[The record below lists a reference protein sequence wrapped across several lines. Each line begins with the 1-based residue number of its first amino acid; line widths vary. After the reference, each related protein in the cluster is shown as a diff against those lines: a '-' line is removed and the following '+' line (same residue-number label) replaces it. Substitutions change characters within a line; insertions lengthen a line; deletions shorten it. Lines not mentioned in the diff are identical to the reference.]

1 MTPTA
6 RFLALGAPLL
16 GAVFAAEFV
25 ACSAAPSFTIGPAA
39 TDSGVPDGGSRT
51 DGGPV
56 GDGGPTD
63 GGSPDSGLDS
73 GIPDSGIPDSGI
85 PDSGIPD
92 SGPADAGTRVDP
104 PTPGRDLV
112 LADSA
117 CILSYQGPLANGPL
131 PAVTELLTDARCGGR
146 SVRFFRPGTAASWRG
161 FDLTHEQIFNN
172 SPHFALKSFLPD
184 ADYAALPAVDLS
196 LLASTAT
203 ISPAR
208 ATWSLYFVAR
218 AVNHGPAPNTEQP
231 IFNILGNDVNGAPQ
245 DFAFSFFL
253 APNASSLALTTST
266 NNIRTSLAFGEPN
279 VPVAIDDQPVLCG
292 LRNTGAQIFFE
303 TRRKTAAG
311 TVTTSVVLSGVNNDP
326 KFTLPVMDAN
336 KVRLLGNV
344 SGGINVQG
352 WLGEFTLVGRALSA
366 QEHTGMMVDLA
377 RVHGF

>member
-6 RFLALGAPLL
+6 RFLALGAPLV

-39 TDSGVPDGGSRT
+39 TDSGVPDGGART

-56 GDGGPTD
+56 GDGG
-63 GGSPDSGLDS
+63 SPDGATADS
-73 GIPDSGIPDSGI
+73 GVPDSGIV
-85 PDSGIPD
+85 DSGIPD
-92 SGPADAGTRVDP
+92 SGPADAGAHVDP
-104 PTPGRDLV
+104 ATPGRDLI

-117 CILSYQGPLANGPL
+117 CILSYQAPLANGARP
-131 PAVTELLTDARCGGR
+131 PVTELLTDARCGGR

-161 FDLTHEQIFNN
+161 FDVAHEQIFNN

-184 ADYAALPAVDLS
+184 ADYAVLPAVDLS
-196 LLASTAT
+196 LLASTGA

-231 IFNILGNDVNGAPQ
+231 IFNVIGNDVNGTPQ

-253 APNASSLALTTST
+253 APNASSLALTTSI
-266 NNIRTSLAFGEPN
+266 NNTRTSLAFGAPG

-292 LRNTGAQIFFE
+292 LRNTGTQIFFE
-303 TRRKTAAG
+303 TRRKTAGG

-344 SGGINVQG
+344 SGGINLQG
-352 WLGEFTLVGRALSA
+352 WLGEFTLVGRAISD